1 MSRSKKALYE
11 IFNISTGKFEEMD
24 FSPDDFF
31 DELATKIA
39 EESSR
44 LYDMY
49 KAEREIVE
57 SIIDKAV
64 HEASNSNRSTD

>member
-1 MSRSKKALYE
+1 MSRSKYE
-11 IFNISTGKFEEMD
+11 IFNISTGEFEEMD

-31 DELATKIA
+31 DELAAKVA

-44 LYDMY
+44 LYEMY

-57 SIIDKAV
+57 SIINKAIDGDD
-64 HEASNSNRSTD
+64 SNRSTD

>member
-1 MSRSKKALYE
+1 MSKSKYE
-11 IFNISTGKFEEMD
+11 IFNITTGEYEEMD

-31 DELATKIA
+31 DELAAKVA

-57 SIIDKAV
+57 SIINKAID
-64 HEASNSNRSTD
+64 EDDSNRSTD

>member
-1 MSRSKKALYE
+1 
-11 IFNISTGKFEEMD
+11 MD
-24 FSPDDFF
+24 FSPDEFF
-31 DELATKIA
+31 DELASRVA

-57 SIIDKAV
+57 SILHKAI
-64 HEASNSNRSTD
+64 HEDEDSNRSTD

>member
-1 MSRSKKALYE
+1 MSRSKYE
-11 IFNISTGKFEEMD
+11 IFNISTGQFEEMD

-39 EESSR
+39 KESSR

-57 SIIDKAV
+57 SIINKAID
-64 HEASNSNRSTD
+64 EDDSNRSTD

>member
-1 MSRSKKALYE
+1 MSRSKYE
-11 IFNISTGKFEEMD
+11 IFNITTGKFEEMD
-24 FSPDDFF
+24 FSPDEFF

-39 EESSR
+39 DESSR

-57 SIIDKAV
+57 SILHKATR
-64 HEASNSNRSTD
+64 EDDNSNRSTD

>member
-1 MSRSKKALYE
+1 MSRSKYE
-11 IFNISTGKFEEMD
+11 IFNIATGEFEEMD
-24 FSPDDFF
+24 FSPDEFF
-31 DELATKIA
+31 DELASRVA

-57 SIIDKAV
+57 SILHKAI
-64 HEASNSNRSTD
+64 HEDEDSNRSTD